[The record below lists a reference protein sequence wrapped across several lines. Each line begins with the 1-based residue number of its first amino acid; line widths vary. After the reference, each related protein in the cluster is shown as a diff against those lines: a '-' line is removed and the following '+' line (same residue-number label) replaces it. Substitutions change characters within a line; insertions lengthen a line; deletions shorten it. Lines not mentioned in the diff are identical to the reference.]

1 MASISIIF
9 YFVFLS
15 LIDNISLSF
24 GNVNHELLLRSV
36 LFNESTYSYQVI
48 PRRNLTETVKINLK
62 WTFIRLEGL
71 SEKDAKLTQSIV
83 AELTWKDDYLVW
95 DPSQY
100 GGKSYI
106 TASGKEVWTPDVRVF
121 NKLASSFLSDGLQ
134 AERVLVKYDGTIMT
148 QPSGDLST
156 ICNANI
162 ELFPADCQ
170 ECSIILG
177 TTAVNLRQMLVWD
190 QNESINGYEEHED
203 DHAFWKIL
211 KVEKRPVFSST
222 IIFYIHM
229 QRLPSHYIYNIVFP
243 ACALSILAILAFFIP
258 IDAGERISFGITI
271 FLSFMV
277 LMLQVSSVLPENS
290 KSISAIGKYFL
301 LLMCSSLVAV
311 FSSVVLSYY
320 DRKPEIEKCKCR
332 RNSVH
337 PIMEDSIG
345 KDDHVIA
352 FNDNHIDTNDDKNRI
367 FVHSRNT
374 VTWWKIIGYK
384 KVMNYLRPVKI
395 FDLVTL
401 LSCLIA
407 SIHAHIELYNIMTDT
422 TCSSGT

>member
-1 MASISIIF
+1 MLNYYYCYVAA
-9 YFVFLS
+9 LE
-15 LIDNISLSF
+15 D
-24 GNVNHELLLRSV
+24 VNHELLLRNV
-36 LFNESTYSYQVI
+36 LFNESTYSSQVI
-48 PRRNLTETVKINLK
+48 PRRNVTETVQISMK

-71 SEKDAKLTQSIV
+71 
-83 AELTWKDDYLVW
+83 TWTDDYLVW

-106 TASGKEVWTPDVRVF
+106 TATGKQVWTPDVRIY
-121 NKLASSFLSDGLQ
+121 NKLESNFLSDGLQ
-134 AERVLVKYDGTIMT
+134 AEKVLVKYDGTVMT

-170 ECSIILG
+170 KCSIVLG
-177 TTAVNLRQMLVWD
+177 TTTVNQRQKLVWD
-190 QNESINGYEEHED
+190 QNEPISGYEENKD

-211 KVEKRPVFSST
+211 KVEKVPMFPST
-222 IIFYIHM
+222 FVFYIFM
-229 QRLPSHYIYNIVFP
+229 QRLPAHYIYNIVFP

-258 IDAGERISFGITI
+258 IDAGERIGFGITI

-301 LLMCSSLVAV
+301 QLMCSSLVAV
-311 FSSVVLSYY
+311 LSSVVLSYN
-320 DRKPEIEKCKCR
+320 DRKPENEKCKCR
-332 RNSVH
+332 LNSVH
-337 PIMEDSIG
+337 PIIEDSTG

-352 FNDNHIDTNDDKNRI
+352 FNDNHIATNADKNRI
-367 FVHSRNT
+367 LLQPRNIM
-374 VTWWKIIGYK
+374 TWWKIMGYK
-384 KVMNYLRPVKI
+384 KLMNYLRPVKI

-407 SIHAHIELYNIMTDT
+407 SIHAHIELYIIMTDT